1 MGSGGGE
8 IDKKERAS
16 QNELKHANPY
26 VYGKVI
32 KNGMRIVRLE
42 YSYACNFKCE
52 HCCIREFQAKS
63 YKRIFTIED
72 VEELSRQADE
82 LGFAQFVISG
92 GEPLVYPE
100 LQIVKAIDPH
110 KFYITTD
117 TNGWYLNAYM
127 AEHLKSIGVSKVQI
141 SIDSLYADK
150 HDAFRNKKG
159 SWDRAVKAVIHS
171 KSAGLK
177 VLIQTVVDKQRVR
190 SKELLDFISFF
201 NEQDVPVFIMYA
213 KPVGAWKGRTDLLV
227 NQDDIDYV
235 ENITSKLNVFTH
247 LTPSYDYQGGCIAM
261 KRMINITKWGDV
273 NPCPVMQEYSIG
285 NIFNEPLKDIVDRG
299 MIEYGEHEPTCPM
312 ALDADYI
319 KRRLK

>member
-1 MGSGGGE
+1 MNKS
-8 IDKKERAS
+8 ERTS

-26 VYGKVI
+26 VYDKVI

-42 YSYACNFKCE
+42 YSYACNFRCE
-52 HCCIREFQAKS
+52 HCCIREFQIKS
-63 YKRIFTIED
+63 YQRILTVED
-72 VEELSRQADE
+72 VRELSRQADE
-82 LGFAQFVISG
+82 MGFAQFVISG

-100 LQIVKAIDPH
+100 FDKVVKSIDPH

-127 AEHLKSIGVSKVQI
+127 AEHLKSIGVSKVQL
-141 SIDSLYADK
+141 SIDSLYPRI
-150 HDAFRNKKG
+150 HDEFRNKQG
-159 SWDRAVKAVIHS
+159 SWDRAIKAVIHS
-171 KSAGLK
+171 KGAGLK
-177 VLIQTVVDKQRVR
+177 VLIQTVVDKRRVR
-190 SKELLDFISFF
+190 SQELLDFITFF
-201 NEQDVPVFIMYA
+201 NDQDIPVFIMYA

-235 ENITSKLNVFTH
+235 EDLTGKHNVFTH

-261 KRMINITKWGDV
+261 KRMINVTKYGEV

-285 NIFNEPLKDIVDRG
+285 NFFNEPLKDIIDRG
-299 MIEYGEHEPTCPM
+299 MKEYGEHEPTCPM

-319 KRRLK
+319 KRRVK